1 MKSDNSKAYE
11 MSEQE
16 LIEYIQ
22 HNLEN
27 SPMIDTETGI
37 AAVNQLAE
45 IAEREGIE
53 WALAGGIAMH
63 LYGSPRLTKD
73 VDVISMKR
81 LSLASIRPIGFGG
94 ESYEVIVGE
103 KKIHV
108 DWIVRE
114 DNYRQYYVQALK
126 DAATLKNGLRVITT
140 EWLAI
145 LKYIAGREKDLDD
158 VVFLLKKNGYVKRDV
173 IKQNIIKTKNEDVW
187 FAMLPNWQRLFDL
200 ADVKIQ
206 ERDKYYRDPMR

>member
-1 MKSDNSKAYE
+1 
-11 MSEQE
+11 MSEKE

-22 HNLEN
+22 NNLEN

-37 AAVNQLAE
+37 SAVKKLAE
-45 IAEREGIE
+45 IAAKENVE

-73 VDVISMKR
+73 VDVISLKR
-81 LSLASIRPIGFGG
+81 LSLKAVRPIGFGG
-94 ESYEVIVGE
+94 ESYEVKVGK
-103 KKIHV
+103 KKIHI

-114 DNYRQYYVQALK
+114 DNYRGYYIQALK
-126 DAATLKNGLRVITT
+126 DAATLKNGLRIITP

-145 LKYIAGREKDLDD
+145 LKYIAGREKDLSDI
-158 VVFLLKKNGYVKRDV
+158 VFLLRKNGYVKRDLV
-173 IKQNIIKTKNEDVW
+173 KQNVVKIKSEDVW

-200 ADVKIQ
+200 ADSRIE
-206 ERDKYYRDPMR
+206 ERDKYYQDPLR

>member
-1 MKSDNSKAYE
+1 
-11 MSEQE
+11 MSEKE
-16 LIEYIQ
+16 LIEYIEQ
-22 HNLEN
+22 NLEH

-37 AAVNQLAE
+37 AAVKKLAK
-45 IAEREGIE
+45 IAEREKVE

-81 LSLASIRPIGFGG
+81 LSLEAVRPIGFGG
-94 ESYEVIVGE
+94 ESYEVTVGK

-114 DNYRQYYVQALK
+114 DNYRQYYIAALK
-126 DAATLKNGLRVITT
+126 DAAVLKNGLRIITP
-140 EWLAI
+140 EWLVI
-145 LKYIAGREKDLDD
+145 LKYIAGRDKDLDD
-158 VVFLLKKNGYVKRDV
+158 ITFLLRKNGHVKRV
-173 IKQNIIKTKNEDVW
+173 KIKENIVATKSEDVW

-200 ADVKIQ
+200 AESKIA
-206 ERDKYYRDPMR
+206 ERDKYYRDPLR

>member
-1 MKSDNSKAYE
+1 
-11 MSEQE
+11 MSEKE
-16 LIEYIQ
+16 LIEYIEQ
-22 HNLEN
+22 NLEN

-45 IAEREGIE
+45 IAGREGIE
-53 WALAGGIAMH
+53 WALAGGVAMH

-81 LSLASIRPIGFGG
+81 LSLESIRPIGFGG
-94 ESYEVIVGE
+94 ESYEVFVGK

-114 DNYRQYYVQALK
+114 DNYRQYYAQALK
-126 DAATLKNGLRVITT
+126 DATTLKNGLRLITT

-158 VVFLLKKNGYVKRDV
+158 IVFLLRKNGYVRRGV
-173 IKQNIIKTKNEDVW
+173 IKQRIVETKSEDVW
-187 FAMLPNWQRLFDL
+187 FAMLPNWQRLYDL
-200 ADVKIQ
+200 ADSKIA

>member
-1 MKSDNSKAYE
+1 
-11 MSEQE
+11 MSEKE
-16 LIEYIQ
+16 LIEYIEN
-22 HNLEN
+22 NLEN

-37 AAVNQLAE
+37 SAVKKLAE
-45 IAEREGIE
+45 IAAKENIE

-63 LYGSPRLTKD
+63 LYGSPRMTKD
-73 VDVISMKR
+73 VDVISTKR
-81 LSLASIRPIGFGG
+81 LSLESVRPIGFGG
-94 ESYEVIVGE
+94 ESYEVAVGK
-103 KKIHV
+103 KKIQV

-114 DNYRQYYVQALK
+114 DNYRGYYVQALM
-126 DAATLKNGLRVITT
+126 DATELKNGMRLITA

-158 VVFLLKKNGYVKRDV
+158 IVYLLRKNGYVRRDR

-200 ADVKIQ
+200 ADIKIQ
-206 ERDKYYRDPMR
+206 ERDKYYQDPMR

>member
-1 MKSDNSKAYE
+1 
-11 MSEQE
+11 MSEKE

-37 AAVNQLAE
+37 AALNQLAK
-45 IAEREGIE
+45 IAERENVE

-73 VDVISMKR
+73 VDVIALKR
-81 LSLASIRPIGFGG
+81 LSVEAVRPIGFGG
-94 ESYEVIVGE
+94 ECYEVTVG
-103 KKIHV
+103 KKRIHI

-126 DAATLKNGLRVITT
+126 DAATLKNGLKVITP
-140 EWLAI
+140 EWLII
-145 LKYIAGREKDLDD
+145 LKYIAGRDKDLDD
-158 VVFLLKKNGYVKRDV
+158 ITFLLKKNGYVKRQK
-173 IKQNIIKTKNEDVW
+173 IKENIIKTKNEDVW

-200 ADVKIQ
+200 ADSKIA

>member
-1 MKSDNSKAYE
+1 

-16 LIEYIQ
+16 LIEYIEQ
-22 HNLEN
+22 NLEN

-37 AAVNQLAE
+37 SAVKKLSE
-45 IAEREGIE
+45 IAERENVE

-81 LSLASIRPIGFGG
+81 LSLESIRPIGFGG
-94 ESYEVIVGE
+94 ESYEVVVGK

-126 DAATLKNGLRVITT
+126 DATTLKNGLRVITA

-145 LKYIAGREKDLDD
+145 LKYIAGRDKDLDD
-158 VVFLLKKNGYVKRDV
+158 IVYLLRKNGYVKRGV
-173 IKQNIIKTKNEDVW
+173 IKQNIVKTKSEDVW

-200 ADVKIQ
+200 ADTKIQ
-206 ERDKYYRDPMR
+206 GRDKYYRDPMR

>member
-1 MKSDNSKAYE
+1 
-11 MSEQE
+11 MSEKE
-16 LIEYIQ
+16 LLEYVEQ
-22 HNLEN
+22 NLEN

-37 AAVNQLAE
+37 AAVSQLAE
-45 IAEREGIE
+45 IAAREDVE
-53 WALAGGIAMH
+53 WALAGGVAMH

-81 LSLASIRPIGFGG
+81 LSLSSIRPIGFGG
-94 ESYEVIVGE
+94 ESYEVTIGK

-114 DNYRQYYVQALK
+114 DNYRQYYARALR
-126 DAATLKNGLRVITT
+126 DATTLQNGLRMITT

-145 LKYIAGREKDLDD
+145 LKYITGREKDLDD
-158 VVFLLKKNGYVKRDV
+158 VIFLLRKNGYVRRDM
-173 IKQNIIKTKNEDVW
+173 IKQNVIETKNEDVW
-187 FAMLPNWQRLFDL
+187 FAMLPGWQRLFDL
-200 ADVKIQ
+200 ADSKIA

>member
-1 MKSDNSKAYE
+1 
-11 MSEQE
+11 MSEKD
-16 LIEYIQ
+16 LIEYIEQ
-22 HNLEN
+22 NLEN

-37 AAVNQLAE
+37 AAVRKLAE
-45 IAEREGIE
+45 IAARENIE

-73 VDVISMKR
+73 VDVVSLKR
-81 LSLASIRPIGFGG
+81 LPLEAVRPIGFGG
-94 ESYEVIVGE
+94 DSYEVTVGR

-114 DNYRQYYVQALK
+114 DNYRQYYVQALG
-126 DAATLKNGLRVITT
+126 DAAQLKNGLKIITP

-158 VVFLLKKNGYVKRDV
+158 IVFLLKKNGYVRREK
-173 IKQNIIKTKNEDVW
+173 IKENIIKTKGEDVW

-200 ADVKIQ
+200 ADSKIK
-206 ERDKYYRDPMR
+206 ERDKYYRDPLR

>member
-1 MKSDNSKAYE
+1 
-11 MSEQE
+11 MSEKE

-22 HNLEN
+22 QNLEN

-37 AAVNQLAE
+37 AAVRKLAE
-45 IAEREGIE
+45 IAAQENIE
-53 WALAGGIAMH
+53 WALADGIAMH

-73 VDVISMKR
+73 VDVISLKR
-81 LSLASIRPIGFGG
+81 LPLEAVRPIGFGG
-94 ESYEVIVGE
+94 DSYEIAVGK

-114 DNYRQYYVQALK
+114 DNYRQYYIQALS
-126 DAATLKNGLRVITT
+126 DAAKLKDGLKIITP

-158 VVFLLKKNGYVKRDV
+158 IVFLLKKNGYVRREKL
-173 IKQNIIKTKNEDVW
+173 KENIIKTKNEDVW

-200 ADVKIQ
+200 ADSKTE
-206 ERDKYYRDPMR
+206 ERDKYYRDPLR

>member
-1 MKSDNSKAYE
+1 
-11 MSEQE
+11 MSEKE

-22 HNLEN
+22 QNLEN

-37 AAVNQLAE
+37 AAVRKLAE
-45 IAEREGIE
+45 VAAQENIE

-73 VDVISMKR
+73 VDVISLKR
-81 LSLASIRPIGFGG
+81 LPLEAVRPIGFGG
-94 ESYEVIVGE
+94 DSYEVAVGK

-114 DNYRQYYVQALK
+114 DNYRQYYVQALN
-126 DAATLKNGLRVITT
+126 DAAQLKDGLKIITP

-158 VVFLLKKNGYVKRDV
+158 IVFLLKKNGYVKRER
-173 IKQNIIKTKNEDVW
+173 IKENIIKTKNEDVW

-200 ADVKIQ
+200 ADSKIE
-206 ERDKYYRDPMR
+206 ERDKYYRDPLR

>member
-1 MKSDNSKAYE
+1 
-11 MSEQE
+11 MSEKE
-16 LIEYIQ
+16 LIEYIEQ
-22 HNLEN
+22 NLEN
-27 SPMIDTETGI
+27 SQMIDTETGI
-37 AAVNQLAE
+37 AAVNQLAK

-53 WALAGGIAMH
+53 WALAGGVAMH

-81 LSLASIRPIGFGG
+81 LSLESIRPIGFGG
-94 ESYEVIVGE
+94 ESYEVSVGK

-114 DNYRQYYVQALK
+114 DNYRQYYAQALR
-126 DAATLKNGLRVITT
+126 DATTLKNGLRLITT

-158 VVFLLKKNGYVKRDV
+158 VVFLLRKNGYVRRDV
-173 IKQNIIKTKNEDVW
+173 IKQNVIKTKNEDVW
-187 FAMLPNWQRLFDL
+187 FAMLPNWQRLYDL
-200 ADVKIQ
+200 ADSKIA

>member
-1 MKSDNSKAYE
+1 
-11 MSEQE
+11 MSEKD
-16 LIEYIQ
+16 LIEYIEQ
-22 HNLEN
+22 NLEN

-37 AAVNQLAE
+37 AAVRKLAE
-45 IAEREGIE
+45 VAAQENIE

-73 VDVISMKR
+73 VDVISLKR
-81 LSLASIRPIGFGG
+81 LPLEAVRPIGFGG
-94 ESYEVIVGE
+94 DSYEVAVGK

-114 DNYRQYYVQALK
+114 DNYRQYYIQALN
-126 DAATLKNGLRVITT
+126 DAAKLKDGLKIITP

-158 VVFLLKKNGYVKRDV
+158 IVFLLKKNGYVKRER
-173 IKQNIIKTKNEDVW
+173 IKENIIKTKNEDVW

-200 ADVKIQ
+200 ADSKIE
-206 ERDKYYRDPMR
+206 ERDKYYRDPLR

>member
-1 MKSDNSKAYE
+1 
-11 MSEQE
+11 MSEKE
-16 LIEYIQ
+16 LIEYIEQ
-22 HNLEN
+22 NLEN

-37 AAVNQLAE
+37 SAVRKLAE
-45 IAEREGIE
+45 IAEDEKVE

-73 VDVISMKR
+73 VDVISLKR
-81 LSLASIRPIGFGG
+81 LSLKAVRPIGFGG
-94 ESYEVIVGE
+94 ESYEVLVG
-103 KKIHV
+103 KKKVHI

-114 DNYRQYYVQALK
+114 DNYRGYYVQALK
-126 DAATLKNGLRVITT
+126 DAATLKDGLRIITP

-145 LKYIAGREKDLDD
+145 LKYIAGREKDLSDII
-158 VVFLLKKNGYVKRDV
+158 FLLKKNGYVSRDL

-200 ADVKIQ
+200 ADSKIA
-206 ERDKYYRDPMR
+206 ERDKYYRDPLR

>member
-1 MKSDNSKAYE
+1 
-11 MSEQE
+11 MSEKE
-16 LIEYIQ
+16 LIEYIEQ
-22 HNLEN
+22 NLEN

-45 IAEREGIE
+45 IAEREGVE

-73 VDVISMKR
+73 VDIISTKR
-81 LSLASIRPIGFGG
+81 LSLHSIRPLGFGG
-94 ESYEVIVGE
+94 ESYEVTVGK
-103 KKIHV
+103 KKIYV

-114 DNYRQYYVQALK
+114 DNYRGYYIQAMK

-158 VVFLLKKNGYVKRDV
+158 IIYLLRKNGYVRRGV
-173 IKQNIIKTKNEDVW
+173 IKQNIVKTKNEDVW
-187 FAMLPNWQRLFDL
+187 FAMLPNWQRLFDI
-200 ADVKIQ
+200 ADSKIA